1 MTTSEGRRGRE
12 GKGGGGREWERGGK
26 KGEEGRLKEERLKE
40 ERLKEERRRKAIE
53 VEETAEV
60 EIKITVLGIVEDD
73 QRTRVENV
81 TE

>member
-12 GKGGGGREWERGGK
+12 GKGGGREWERGGK

-40 ERLKEERRRKAIE
+40 ERRWKAIE